1 MQANQPVVPHTSNA
15 SGGDDEG
22 SRAPK
27 KPSFTKSFFSFVE
40 RGSIG
45 SASADGEKKRPSK
58 QGRNGNKPAS
68 RWWVTCPRYVVESK
82 IFTIF
87 TTLLTV
93 YALTGDD
100 IRLLSTEEPADLYF
114 DGITIACLLIF
125 TLEIILCI
133 LGKDDY
139 FLSFFMILDV
149 VSTGTL
155 ILDLTMV
162 NNLILGDEEELKNVR
177 GSRTAKI
184 GARMTRIIRV
194 MRLVRIL
201 KLYKAIYEANQAKK
215 RKAARALNPGDD
227 EDDDWDDLD
236 VQRPT
241 AMNRESQVGKK
252 LSELT
257 TRRVICLVLTMM
269 LLHKVVRIDT
279 SQQFP
284 TSAQYGADVIN
295 EEFLKL
301 QDDPGNE
308 TLRLTYENSLLQY
321 IYYHNWYS
329 GHLGKCPPGPCFASQ
344 YDSHLFGVG
353 IVSDSKTEA
362 ELRATDAQI
371 RASTVTSWAQELASI
386 EASPN
391 TAMILNFGPVPPPVQ
406 ADLGEPWEATCETRS
421 GSTNRVGF
429 SLIPSVLSSTW
440 DVSYAVPCPENLR
453 RVERKKYAPALL
465 FDARRYKSWHIA
477 FYFDTR
483 PFVYWESVYS
493 LLITVYV
500 CISLCAASLMFSS
513 DANRLV
519 LNPVENMIAKVETIR
534 DNPLGA
540 MKVADEE
547 FKIEEMNRAKTRK
560 LEANASTLKRIKD
573 VLLCSGG
580 KDGAPE
586 LMETVILEKTIIKL
600 GSLLAL
606 GFGQAGAQIIEHNMH
621 GVDSACVDAMIEGK
635 RVECIIGATRIR
647 DFSTATEVLQAK
659 VMTFVNQ
666 IAEIV
671 HGVVDE
677 FHGYA
682 SKNNGDFF
690 LMIWRK
696 DVDMDAAK
704 LSKLADMSMLA
715 FTRILGAV
723 HRSPILAAYR
733 GHPGLQQR
741 LGKNCR
747 VNLSSGL
754 HYGWAIEGAVGS
766 EFKIDASYLS
776 PNVSIAETVE
786 RATKIYGVSILVAQS
801 VVTICSPAVAAKCR
815 LIDRV
820 IITGSV
826 QPMELYAVDLDYI
839 SLTVEPPPKMQ
850 INWTSKQRF
859 RVRQFLEAE
868 KAMKWHQDAHMV
880 KLFDENP
887 EIASMRFRYTLEFI
901 HVFNMGYQNYSQG
914 EWQVAQ
920 RLLTRTRTMLGV
932 VDGPSMALL
941 RFMEMPYQF
950 EAPDHWRGIRELGHA
965 TL

>member
-1 MQANQPVVPHTSNA
+1 MQVSQPVVPNVSN
-15 SGGDDEG
+15 GGADEQG
-22 SRAPK
+22 FRT
-27 KPSFTKSFFSFVE
+27 KPRVNKSFFSFAD
-40 RGSIG
+40 RGSVVQTTTTTTTT
-45 SASADGEKKRPSK
+45 SDTTKRTSSL
-58 QGRNGNKPAS
+58 GRKFSKPAS
-68 RWWVTCPRYVVESK
+68 KWWITCPRYVVESK
-82 IFTIF
+82 VFTVF

-100 IRLLSTEEPADLYF
+100 IRLLSTEEPADPIF
-114 DGITIACLLIF
+114 DGITTACFLIF

-155 ILDLTMV
+155 ILDLTIINDLM
-162 NNLILGDEEELKNVR
+162 LGDEEEVKNVR
-177 GSRTAKI
+177 GTDTAKI

-215 RKAARALNPGDD
+215 KKVVRPLNPGDD

-236 VQRPT
+236 VQGPSQV
-241 AMNRESQVGKK
+241 NRESQVGKK

-284 TSAQYGADVIN
+284 TSAHYGADVVN
-295 EEFLKL
+295 EEFLRL
-301 QDDPGNE
+301 QDDPNNE
-308 TLRLTYENSLLQY
+308 TARLIYERSLLQY
-321 IYYHNWYS
+321 IYYHNWYTGS
-329 GHLGKCPPGPCFASQ
+329 TGDTISSQ
-344 YDSHLFGVG
+344 YDSRLFWVG
-353 IVSDSKTEA
+353 IVSSTQAQA
-362 ELRATDAQI
+362 EGKAANASLRSA
-371 RASTVTSWAQELASI
+371 TVTSWAQNINSI
-386 EASPN
+386 ESSSD
-391 TAMILNFGPVPPPVQ
+391 TAWILGLGRLPESIQ
-406 ADLGEPWEATCETRS
+406 TDLGETWDAQCDTKSQNTRRI
-421 GSTNRVGF
+421 GV
-429 SLIPSVLSSTW
+429 SLIPQVLSTW
-440 DVSYAVPCPENLR
+440 GVGYAVPCPENLR
-453 RVERKKYAPALL
+453 RVERKKYAPSLL
-465 FDARRYKSWHIA
+465 FDEERYNAWHIA

-500 CISLCAASLMFSS
+500 CISLCAASLMFSN

-519 LNPVENMIAKVETIR
+519 LTPVENMIAKVETIR
-534 DNPLGA
+534 DNPLSA

-547 FKIEEMNRAKTRK
+547 FKMEEMNRAKTRK
-560 LEANASTLKRIKD
+560 LEANASMSKAVKD
-573 VLLCSGG
+573 ILLCNS
-580 KDGAPE
+580 KHSTPE

-635 RVECIIGATRIR
+635 RVECIIGAARIR

-696 DVDMDAAK
+696 DVDMEAAK

-786 RATKIYGVSILVAQS
+786 RATKIYGVSLLIAQS
-801 VVTICSPAVAAKCR
+801 VVTICSPTVAAKCR

-826 QPMELYAVDLDYI
+826 TPMELYVIDLDYM

-868 KAMKWHQDAHMV
+868 KAMKWHEDAHMV
-880 KLFDENP
+880 KLFEENP
-887 EIASMRFRYTLEFI
+887 EIAQMRFRYTLEFI

-941 RFMEMPYQF
+941 RFMETPYQY
-950 EAPDHWRGIRELGHA
+950 EAPDSWRGIRELGHA
-965 TL
+965 T